1 MMDGLV
7 KGVRWLLMVTRTASG
22 ICLLASVAINF
33 VNIIGRYFFSVSI
46 PWAEEIM
53 LFLMV
58 GCVFTGCCAVAW
70 EGRQIRMDVVVTM
83 LPDKVRDFFAL
94 LSELVMIATAAA
106 VTAFAW
112 PVIVQLADFD
122 ERSQAANF
130 PLVIPQAMIPIGY
143 SLMALLVAV
152 RLMRRPSRAA
162 GAPTLRS
169 IRRVATMGYFV
180 YFGLPVILLIIGF
193 PIFLIL
199 LVTSIVAVLTVADVP
214 TEAIQTYMFGS
225 LDNFPLLA
233 VPFFVLAGEIMAQ
246 GGIARRVIAMV
257 MAIVGGMRGSLAV
270 TTVAASELF
279 GAMSHTAVG
288 TVVAMG
294 RMIYPA
300 LKEGGYNDR
309 FAVGL
314 IASSGA
320 IAVVIPPSIAMILY
334 AISAEQSAVLLF
346 TAGILPSL
354 LIGLIDAAYVMGY
367 ARWKGVPLGDRAH
380 WATIWKTSKDASWAV
395 GSLAVIFGGIYGG
408 VFTPTEAAGVAVVY
422 SLPVTIF
429 VYREVDVAGLW
440 RILMASAYLISQIL
454 LIVTSAGIYSW
465 LLTTSGIPQQI
476 VASISALDMPRWE
489 LLLILNIGLLLAG
502 SFLEPPA
509 AILILT
515 PLLLP
520 IVKGVGVNPIH
531 FGIIVAV
538 NLSLGMYTP
547 PFGLNLFSSQAIFN
561 APLSRI
567 YLGVLPFLVV
577 NFIAL
582 MIITYIPEI
591 SLVLVKH

>member
-1 MMDGLV
+1 
-7 KGVRWLLMVTRTASG
+7 
-22 ICLLASVAINF
+22 
-33 VNIIGRYFFSVSI
+33 
-46 PWAEEIM
+46 
-53 LFLMV
+53 
-58 GCVFTGCCAVAW
+58 
-70 EGRQIRMDVVVTM
+70 
-83 LPDKVRDFFAL
+83 
-94 LSELVMIATAAA
+94 
-106 VTAFAW
+106 
-112 PVIVQLADFD
+112 
-122 ERSQAANF
+122 
-130 PLVIPQAMIPIGY
+130 
-143 SLMALLVAV
+143 
-152 RLMRRPSRAA
+152 
-162 GAPTLRS
+162 
-169 IRRVATMGYFV
+169 MGYFV
-180 YFGLPVILLIIGF
+180 FFGLPVILLIVGF

-199 LVTSIVAVLTVADVP
+199 LVTSIVAVMTVTTDIP
-214 TEAIQTYMFGS
+214 TDAIQTYMFGS

-246 GGIARRVIAMV
+246 GGIARRIIAMV
-257 MAIVGGMRGSLAV
+257 MAIVGGVRGSLAV

-334 AISAEQSAVLLF
+334 AVSAEQSAVQLF

-354 LIGLIDAAYVMGY
+354 LIGVIDAAFVISY
-367 ARWKGVPLGDRAH
+367 ARMKGVPLGDRAH
-380 WATIWKTSKDASWAV
+380 WATIWKTSKDASWSI

-422 SLPVTIF
+422 SLFVTMVI
-429 VYREVDVAGLW
+429 YREVDLARCW
-440 RILMASAYLISQIL
+440 QILLSASYLISQIL

-465 LLTTSGIPQQI
+465 LLTTSGIPQHI
-476 VASISALDMPRWE
+476 VASIGALQMPKWE

-520 IVKGVGVNPIH
+520 IVRGVGVNAIH

-567 YLGVLPFLVV
+567 YLGVLPFLLI

-582 MIITYIPEI
+582 MIITYVPEI
-591 SLVLVKH
+591 SMVFLHH

>member
-1 MMDGLV
+1 
-7 KGVRWLLMVTRTASG
+7 
-22 ICLLASVAINF
+22 
-33 VNIIGRYFFSVSI
+33 
-46 PWAEEIM
+46 
-53 LFLMV
+53 
-58 GCVFTGCCAVAW
+58 
-70 EGRQIRMDVVVTM
+70 
-83 LPDKVRDFFAL
+83 
-94 LSELVMIATAAA
+94 
-106 VTAFAW
+106 
-112 PVIVQLADFD
+112 
-122 ERSQAANF
+122 
-130 PLVIPQAMIPIGY
+130 
-143 SLMALLVAV
+143 
-152 RLMRRPSRAA
+152 
-162 GAPTLRS
+162 
-169 IRRVATMGYFV
+169 MGYLI
-180 YFGLPVILLIIGF
+180 YFGLPVVLLILGF

-199 LVTSIVAVLTVADVP
+199 LVTSIVAVLTVGDVP

-257 MAIVGGMRGSLAV
+257 MAIVGGVRGSLAV

-294 RMIYPA
+294 RMLYPA
-300 LKEGGYNDR
+300 LKEGGYNER

-334 AISAEQSAVLLF
+334 AVSAEQSAVLLF

-354 LIGLIDAAYVMGY
+354 LIGIIDAAYVIGY
-367 ARWKGVPLGDRAH
+367 AKWKGVPLRDRVH
-380 WATIWKTSKDASWAV
+380 WAAVWKTSKEASWAI
-395 GSLAVIFGGIYGG
+395 GSLVVIFGGIYGG

-422 SLPVTIF
+422 SLFVTMFI
-429 VYREVDVAGLW
+429 YREVDLAGFW

-476 VASISALDMPRWE
+476 VASINGMHMPKWE
-489 LLLILNIGLLLAG
+489 LLLILNVGLLVAG

-520 IVKGVGVNPIH
+520 IVRGVGVDPIH

-538 NLSLGMYTP
+538 NLSLGMYAP
-547 PFGLNLFSSQAIFN
+547 PFGLNLFASQAIFE

-567 YLGVLPFLVV
+567 YLGVLPFLLL
-577 NFIAL
+577 NFLAL
-582 MIITYIPEI
+582 MIITYVPAI
-591 SLVLVKH
+591 SLVLLHH

>member
-1 MMDGLV
+1 MAYLV
-7 KGVRWLLMVTRTASG
+7 
-22 ICLLASVAINF
+22 F
-33 VNIIGRYFFSVSI
+33 
-46 PWAEEIM
+46 
-53 LFLMV
+53 
-58 GCVFTGCCAVAW
+58 
-70 EGRQIRMDVVVTM
+70 
-83 LPDKVRDFFAL
+83 
-94 LSELVMIATAAA
+94 
-106 VTAFAW
+106 
-112 PVIVQLADFD
+112 
-122 ERSQAANF
+122 
-130 PLVIPQAMIPIGY
+130 
-143 SLMALLVAV
+143 
-152 RLMRRPSRAA
+152 
-162 GAPTLRS
+162 
-169 IRRVATMGYFV
+169 
-180 YFGLPVILLIIGF
+180 FGLPVVLLVLGF

-199 LVTSIVAVLTVADVP
+199 LVASIVAVLTVTDVP

-233 VPFFVLAGEIMAQ
+233 VPFFILAGEIMAQ
-246 GGIARRVIAMV
+246 GGIARRIIAMV
-257 MAIVGGMRGSLAV
+257 MAIVGGIRGSLAV

-334 AISAEQSAVLLF
+334 AVSAEQSAILLF
-346 TAGILPSL
+346 TAGILPSI
-354 LIGLIDAAYVMGY
+354 LIGIIDAAYVMSY
-367 ARWKGVPLGDRAH
+367 AKLKRVPLGARAH
-380 WATIWKTSKDASWAV
+380 WETIWKTSKEASWSI

-408 VFTPTEAAGVAVVY
+408 VFTPTEAAGVAVIY
-422 SLPVTIF
+422 SLFVTMV
-429 VYREVDVAGLW
+429 VYREVDLAGFW
-440 RILMASAYLISQIL
+440 RILLASAYLISQIL

-465 LLTTSGIPQQI
+465 LLTTSGIPQQVVEAI
-476 VASISALDMPRWE
+476 NALHMPKWE
-489 LLLILNIGLLLAG
+489 LVLSLNVGLLLAG

-520 IVKGVGVNPIH
+520 IVRGVGVNPIH

-547 PFGLNLFSSQAIFN
+547 PFGLNLFSSQAIFD
-561 APLSRI
+561 APLGRI
-567 YLGVLPFLVV
+567 YLGVLPFLLL
-577 NFIAL
+577 NFVAL
-582 MIITYIPEI
+582 MIITYVPAI
-591 SLVLVKH
+591 SMVLLHH

>member
-1 MMDGLV
+1 
-7 KGVRWLLMVTRTASG
+7 
-22 ICLLASVAINF
+22 
-33 VNIIGRYFFSVSI
+33 
-46 PWAEEIM
+46 
-53 LFLMV
+53 
-58 GCVFTGCCAVAW
+58 
-70 EGRQIRMDVVVTM
+70 
-83 LPDKVRDFFAL
+83 
-94 LSELVMIATAAA
+94 
-106 VTAFAW
+106 
-112 PVIVQLADFD
+112 
-122 ERSQAANF
+122 
-130 PLVIPQAMIPIGY
+130 
-143 SLMALLVAV
+143 
-152 RLMRRPSRAA
+152 
-162 GAPTLRS
+162 
-169 IRRVATMGYFV
+169 MGYLVF
-180 YFGLPVILLIIGF
+180 FGVPVLGLILGI

-199 LVTSIVAVLTVADVP
+199 LVTSIVAVLTVSRDIP
-214 TEAIQTYMFGS
+214 TDAIQTYMFGS

-246 GGIARRVIAMV
+246 GGIARRIINMV
-257 MAIVGGMRGSLAV
+257 MAIVGGIRGSLAV

-300 LKEGGYNDR
+300 LKDGGYNER
-309 FAVGL
+309 FSVGL

-334 AISAEQSAVLLF
+334 AVSAEQSAVQLF
-346 TAGILPSL
+346 TAGILPSI
-354 LIGLIDAAYVMGY
+354 LIGVIDAAFVMTY
-367 ARWKGVPLGDRAH
+367 ARLKGVPLVVKAH
-380 WATIWKTSKDASWAV
+380 WETIWKTSKDASWSI

-422 SLPVTIF
+422 SLFVTMVI
-429 VYREVDVAGLW
+429 YREVDLRRCW
-440 RILMASAYLISQIL
+440 QILLSSAFLISQIL

-476 VASISALDMPRWE
+476 VASIDALHMSKWE
-489 LLLILNIGLLLAG
+489 LLLILNIGLLIAG

-520 IVKGVGVNPIH
+520 IVRAVGVNPIH

-567 YLGVLPFLVV
+567 YLGVLPFLVL
-577 NFIAL
+577 NFAAL
-582 MIITYIPEI
+582 LIITYVPEI
-591 SLVLVKH
+591 SMVFLHH

>member
-1 MMDGLV
+1 
-7 KGVRWLLMVTRTASG
+7 
-22 ICLLASVAINF
+22 
-33 VNIIGRYFFSVSI
+33 
-46 PWAEEIM
+46 
-53 LFLMV
+53 
-58 GCVFTGCCAVAW
+58 
-70 EGRQIRMDVVVTM
+70 
-83 LPDKVRDFFAL
+83 
-94 LSELVMIATAAA
+94 
-106 VTAFAW
+106 
-112 PVIVQLADFD
+112 
-122 ERSQAANF
+122 
-130 PLVIPQAMIPIGY
+130 
-143 SLMALLVAV
+143 
-152 RLMRRPSRAA
+152 
-162 GAPTLRS
+162 
-169 IRRVATMGYFV
+169 MGYLVF
-180 YFGLPVILLIIGF
+180 FGLPVVLLAIGF

-199 LVTSIVAVLTVADVP
+199 LVTSIVAVLTVSSDIP
-214 TEAIQTYMFGS
+214 TDALQTYMFGS

-233 VPFFVLAGEIMAQ
+233 VPFFVLAGTIMAH
-246 GGIARRVIAMV
+246 GGIARRIIAMV
-257 MAIVGGMRGSLAV
+257 MAIVGGVRGSLAV

-300 LKEGGYNDR
+300 LKEGGYNER

-334 AISAEQSAVLLF
+334 AVSAEQSAVQLF
-346 TAGILPSL
+346 TAGILPSI
-354 LIGLIDAAYVMGY
+354 LIGVIDAAFVMTY
-367 ARWKGVPLGDRAH
+367 ARIKGVPLGARAH
-380 WATIWKTSKDASWAV
+380 WVTIWKTSKDASWSI
-395 GSLAVIFGGIYGG
+395 GTLAVIFGGIYGG
-408 VFTPTEAAGVAVVY
+408 VFTPTEAAGVAVAY
-422 SLPVTIF
+422 SLFVTMVI
-429 VYREVDVAGLW
+429 YREVDIAGFW
-440 RILMASAYLISQIL
+440 RILVDSAYLISQIL

-476 VASISALDMPRWE
+476 VAGINGMHMPKWE
-489 LLLILNIGLLLAG
+489 LLLLLNVGLLIAG

-520 IVKGVGVNPIH
+520 IVRAVGVNAIH

-567 YLGVLPFLVV
+567 YLGVLPFLVL
-577 NFIAL
+577 NFAAL
-582 MIITYIPEI
+582 LIITYIPAI
-591 SLVLVKH
+591 SMVLLRH

>member
-1 MMDGLV
+1 
-7 KGVRWLLMVTRTASG
+7 
-22 ICLLASVAINF
+22 
-33 VNIIGRYFFSVSI
+33 
-46 PWAEEIM
+46 
-53 LFLMV
+53 
-58 GCVFTGCCAVAW
+58 
-70 EGRQIRMDVVVTM
+70 
-83 LPDKVRDFFAL
+83 
-94 LSELVMIATAAA
+94 
-106 VTAFAW
+106 
-112 PVIVQLADFD
+112 
-122 ERSQAANF
+122 
-130 PLVIPQAMIPIGY
+130 
-143 SLMALLVAV
+143 
-152 RLMRRPSRAA
+152 
-162 GAPTLRS
+162 
-169 IRRVATMGYFV
+169 MGYLVF
-180 YFGLPVILLIIGF
+180 FGLPVVLLAIGF

-199 LVTSIVAVLTVADVP
+199 LVTSIVAVLTVSSDIP
-214 TEAIQTYMFGS
+214 TDALQTYMFGS

-233 VPFFVLAGEIMAQ
+233 VPFFVLAGTIMAH
-246 GGIARRVIAMV
+246 GGIARRIIAMV
-257 MAIVGGMRGSLAV
+257 MAIVGGVRGSLAV

-300 LKEGGYNDR
+300 LKEGGYNER

-334 AISAEQSAVLLF
+334 AVSAEQSAVQLF
-346 TAGILPSL
+346 TAGILPSI
-354 LIGLIDAAYVMGY
+354 LIGVIDAAFVMTY
-367 ARWKGVPLGDRAH
+367 ARIKGVPLGARAH
-380 WATIWKTSKDASWAV
+380 WVTIWKTSKDASWSI
-395 GSLAVIFGGIYGG
+395 GTLAVIFGGIYGG

-422 SLPVTIF
+422 SLFVTMVI
-429 VYREVDVAGLW
+429 YREVDIAGFW
-440 RILMASAYLISQIL
+440 RILVDSAYLISQIL

-476 VASISALDMPRWE
+476 VAGINGMHMPKWE
-489 LLLILNIGLLLAG
+489 LLLLLNVGLLIAG

-520 IVKGVGVNPIH
+520 IVRAVGVNAIH

-567 YLGVLPFLVV
+567 YLGVLPFLVL
-577 NFIAL
+577 NFAAL
-582 MIITYIPEI
+582 LIITYIPAI
-591 SLVLVKH
+591 SMVLLRH

>member
-1 MMDGLV
+1 
-7 KGVRWLLMVTRTASG
+7 
-22 ICLLASVAINF
+22 
-33 VNIIGRYFFSVSI
+33 
-46 PWAEEIM
+46 
-53 LFLMV
+53 
-58 GCVFTGCCAVAW
+58 
-70 EGRQIRMDVVVTM
+70 
-83 LPDKVRDFFAL
+83 
-94 LSELVMIATAAA
+94 
-106 VTAFAW
+106 
-112 PVIVQLADFD
+112 
-122 ERSQAANF
+122 
-130 PLVIPQAMIPIGY
+130 
-143 SLMALLVAV
+143 MAYL
-152 RLMRRPSRAA
+152 
-162 GAPTLRS
+162 
-169 IRRVATMGYFV
+169 V
-180 YFGLPVILLIIGF
+180 YFGLPVVLLALGF

-199 LVTSIVAVLTVADVP
+199 LVTAIVAVLTVTDIP
-214 TEAIQTYMFGS
+214 TDAIQTYMFGA

-246 GGIARRVIAMV
+246 GGIARRIINMV
-257 MAIVGGMRGSLAV
+257 MAIVGGVRGSLAV

-294 RMIYPA
+294 RMIYPS

-334 AISAEQSAVLLF
+334 AVSAEQSAVALF
-346 TAGILPSL
+346 TAGILPSI
-354 LIGLIDAAYVMGY
+354 LIGVIDAAFVMVY
-367 ARWKGVPLGDRAH
+367 AHWKRVPLGPRAR
-380 WATIWKTSKDASWAV
+380 WEVIWKTSKDASWALGTLV
-395 GSLAVIFGGIYGG
+395 VIFGGIYGG
-408 VFTPTEAAGVAVVY
+408 VFTPTEAAGVAVIY
-422 SLPVTIF
+422 SLFVTMVI
-429 VYREVDVAGLW
+429 YREVDIAKFW
-440 RILMASAYLISQIL
+440 KILVDSAFLISQIL

-476 VASISALDMPRWE
+476 VASINALHMSKWE
-489 LLLILNIGLLLAG
+489 LLLILNIGLLIAG

-520 IVKGVGVNPIH
+520 IVRGVGVDAIH

-567 YLGVLPFLVV
+567 YLGVLPFLLL
-577 NFIAL
+577 NFVAL
-582 MIITYIPEI
+582 LIITYVPEI
-591 SLVLVKH
+591 SMVLLSH